1 MIYNH
6 FEEPKERSGLNE
18 KNMDYNTICW
28 KITIGVNSGYDL
40 EEQVKMPMKDITEI
54 YLKTAEE
61 VCAKTGVY
69 ISAVISESRTLY
81 SPEWGCPEEGEYSYT
96 LSGGCNPAF
105 AKQEEY
111 LKALNMIAK
120 LLKERL
126 KQSTLLLEIS
136 PANLIYMTDDQNT
149 K

>member
-6 FEEPKERSGLNE
+6 FEEPEEMPGLKGKGME
-18 KNMDYNTICW
+18 YNTICW
-28 KITIGVNSGYDL
+28 KCTIGVNGGYEL
-40 EEQVKMPMKDITEI
+40 EDQIKMPMEDITEI

-61 VCAKTGVY
+61 VRAETGVY

-96 LSGGCNPAF
+96 LSGSCNPAF

-111 LKALNMIAK
+111 LHALNMIAK